1 MMDSTP
7 LLETIQGP
15 GDVRRLTNAE
25 LERLAGELRRR
36 IIAVCSENGGHL
48 APSLGTVEL
57 TLALLAE
64 FDLDRDK
71 LVWDVGHQ
79 TYAYKILTGR
89 NREFG
94 TLRRR
99 GGLAGFPRLA
109 ESPYDFFGVGHSS
122 TSISASLGMATA
134 RDLEGKD
141 YSVVAVIGD
150 GSMTAGEAFEGL
162 NLAGHLRKKLIVVLN
177 DNEMSIAP
185 NVGALS
191 RFLSRN
197 LSRRWFRQ
205 TRKDVLSFL
214 RTIPRIGDNL
224 ATYAERGE
232 WSFKSFFTPGM
243 LFEAFRFA
251 YIGPVDGHDIPA
263 LRHHLAMAAAVED
276 GPVLLHVHTQKGK
289 GFAPAE
295 KDPTHYHGVGHFDP
309 ETGMFLPG
317 KSTAPSF
324 TGVFGKA
331 CVALGEKDPRIVAI
345 TAAMPDGTGTVLF
358 QKAYPDRFFDV
369 GICEQH
375 AVTFAAGLACQGMR
389 PLVCI
394 YATFLQRAYDQ
405 IVHDVCLQNL
415 PVVFCVD
422 RAGLVGDDGS
432 THQGVFDVA
441 FLRHIPNMHL
451 LAPRDEAML
460 PRCLR
465 TAVELN
471 RPCAVRYPRG
481 AAFGVPMPEE
491 PEALP
496 LGQGEVVQEG
506 ERVAVLALGNRVHPA
521 LDAAL
526 EVHMRQGFMPLVF
539 DPVWVKPL
547 PERQLE
553 DIFRRFK
560 RIVTVEEASLA
571 GGFGSAVL
579 EFASDRG
586 LLDGHKVVRLG
597 VPDSFVEHATQAQQ
611 RGDLGIDV
619 EGIVRAVTELA
630 GPDEAAV

>member
-1 MMDSTP
+1 MDSTP

-36 IIAVCSENGGHL
+36 IIAVCSKNGGHL

-57 TLALLAE
+57 TLALLAT

-141 YSVVAVIGD
+141 HSVVAVIGD

-263 LRHHLAMAAAVED
+263 LRHHLAMAATVED

-465 TAVELN
+465 TAVDLN

-506 ERVAVLALGNRVHPA
+506 ERVARLALGNRVHPA

-597 VPDSFVEHATQAQQ
+597 VPDRFVEHATQAQQ

-630 GPDEAAV
+630 DPDEAAV

>member
-1 MMDSTP
+1 MDSTP

-141 YSVVAVIGD
+141 HSVVAVIGD

-177 DNEMSIAP
+177 DHEMSIAP

-465 TAVELN
+465 TAVDLN

-597 VPDSFVEHATQAQQ
+597 VPDRFVEHATQAQQ

-630 GPDEAAV
+630 DPDAAAV

>member
-1 MMDSTP
+1 MDSTP

-491 PEALP
+491 PEALA